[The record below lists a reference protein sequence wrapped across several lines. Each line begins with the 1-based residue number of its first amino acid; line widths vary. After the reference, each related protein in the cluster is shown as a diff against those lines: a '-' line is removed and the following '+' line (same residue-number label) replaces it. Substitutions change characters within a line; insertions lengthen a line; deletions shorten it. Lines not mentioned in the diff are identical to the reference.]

1 MKWNKTSEGLPD
13 FNVPVLGYD
22 GYKVYS
28 LIKRV
33 EDPFKRPKSYLSTEN
48 ESTEFTWVR
57 LDENFNDDYQPNHY
71 LEHENNEEYPHYKF
85 YGLDLTYEWP
95 YWMHLPKL

>member
-33 EDPFKRPKSYLSTEN
+33 EDPFK
-48 ESTEFTWVR
+48 
-57 LDENFNDDYQPNHY
+57 
-71 LEHENNEEYPHYKF
+71 
-85 YGLDLTYEWP
+85 
-95 YWMHLPKL
+95 